1 MVSTGILMV
10 TTTAMLTRSV
20 VTTAQNSILWR
31 QTSGLTRPPLI
42 HAVLPQMVSTTIV
55 TEVANVFKTTLTSW
69 ITAIM
74 VQGLTS
80 RSIHSMSSTSRLPLT
95 KVETSL
101 DNSKQLLLKMVT
113 HFR

>member
-1 MVSTGILMV
+1 MVTTGIPMA
-10 TTTAMLTRSV
+10 TTTAMLTKLV

-31 QTSGLTRPPLI
+31 LTSGLTRQHLI

-55 TEVANVFKTTLTSW
+55 TEVANVSKTTLTSW
-69 ITAIM
+69 ITALM
-74 VQGLTS
+74 VLALTL
-80 RSIHSMSSTSRLPLT
+80 RSIHSMSSTSRLPLA

-101 DNSKQLLLKMVT
+101 DNFKQLLVKMVT